1 MTEFT
6 TAFTRQADYDEFL
19 KDSVGFKT
27 RTSGCFGPCCG
38 CVTVTLS
45 LPETAVAVLME
56 GWSEGESLDSAL
68 RRLVATLPREL

>member
-19 KDSVGFKT
+19 KDSVGFKI
-27 RTSGCFGPCCG
+27 RTSECFGPCCE

>member
-6 TAFTRQADYDEFL
+6 TVFTNQADYDKFL
-19 KDSVGFKT
+19 KDSVGLKT

-45 LPETAVAVLME
+45 LTEAAASVLME
-56 GWSEGESLDSAL
+56 GWSDDESLDFAL
-68 RRLVATLPREL
+68 RRLAATLPRES